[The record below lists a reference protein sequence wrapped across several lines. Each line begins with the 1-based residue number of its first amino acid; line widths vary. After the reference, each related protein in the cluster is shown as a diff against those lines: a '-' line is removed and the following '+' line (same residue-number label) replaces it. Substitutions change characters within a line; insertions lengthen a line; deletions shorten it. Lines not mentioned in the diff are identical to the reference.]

1 MLFLS
6 SRTDAGDLAPADA
19 RDRGGVALRFQ
30 VLTIRSG
37 KVVDIAGFDGKTE
50 ALSYDG

>member
-6 SRTDAGDLAPADA
+6 SSTDARDLAPADA
-19 RDRGGVALRFQ
+19 RDRGGVGPS
-30 VLTIRSG
+30 VSGVTIRSG